1 MPKSKNDKSQ
11 IATLPAVVVRVERG
25 EAQGQEMRFTETFNI
40 GRHESCQ
47 LRLNDDGISR
57 NHVEV
62 AFEGGRWWIR
72 DLMSTN
78 GTYIDGAKITRVPL
92 SRPTRIEL
100 GAEGPALFL
109 DLGTVTDLTKQ
120 HAPPPP
126 DLSLTQYAQHYLG
139 DQAPKPA
146 DTQMRR
152 LHEAFRHVQK
162 KQKRR
167 YLAIIA
173 VVFLLFLGAGGYAWY
188 QRDKSQNQQVLARE
202 IFYNMKALELE
213 ISRLD
218 REVAL
223 AGNSNIVA
231 ARRNRAKL
239 NELNRN
245 YDFFIDELGLYRKK
259 MSEEEKIIFRLA
271 RKFGECEVDM
281 PPDFVQE
288 VRYYID
294 QWRASDRLAE
304 AIRRA
309 GQNGYTARIAQKML
323 EQSLPPQFFYLALQE
338 SDFNVNTCGPK
349 TRFGIAKGMWQFIP
363 ATAQQYNLQTG
374 PLADV
379 RQPDPRDDRH
389 DFEKSTAAAARYLKF
404 IYDTDAQ
411 ASGLLVMAS
420 YNWGEERVIKR
431 IKQMPQNPRER
442 NFWRLLQDYRRDLPQ
457 ETYDYVFKIF
467 SAAVIG
473 ENPELFGFDFTNPLA
488 PIMNAIDQNAG
499 N

>member
-1 MPKSKNDKSQ
+1 MA
-11 IATLPAVVVRVERG
+11 IPAVTVRVERG
-25 EAQGQEMRFTETFNI
+25 QAQGQERRFTETFNI
-40 GRHESCQ
+40 GRHESCH
-47 LRLNDDGISR
+47 LRLQDDDVSR

-62 AFEGGRWWIR
+62 AFESGRWWIR

-78 GTYIDGAKITRVPL
+78 GTYVDGAKITRVPL

-100 GAEGPALFL
+100 GHEGPALLLAL
-109 DLGTVTDLTKQ
+109 DTVTDLTKP
-120 HAPPPP
+120 HAQPER
-126 DLSLTQYAQHYLG
+126 DLSLTQYAQQYLS

-146 DTQMRR
+146 DTQMRK

-162 KQKRR
+162 KQQRR

-173 VVFLLFLGAGGYAWY
+173 VIFLLFLGAGGYAWH
-188 QRDKSQNQQVLARE
+188 QRHKAKNQQALARE
-202 IFYNMKALELE
+202 LFYSMKTLELE

-218 REVAL
+218 RDVAL

-239 NELNRN
+239 DELNHN
-245 YDFFIDELGLYRKK
+245 YDFFIDELGLYRNK
-259 MSEEEKIIFRLA
+259 MSEDEKIIFRLA

-288 VRYYID
+288 VRAYID
-294 QWRASDRLAE
+294 QWRTSNRLEE

-309 GQNGYTARIAQKML
+309 TTNGYTARITQRLL

-338 SDFNVNTCGPK
+338 SDFNVNTCGPP

-363 ATAQQYNLQTG
+363 ATAQQYGLSTG
-374 PLADV
+374 PLVDV

-389 DFEKSTAAAARYLKF
+389 NFEKSTAAAARYLKF

-420 YNWGEERVIKR
+420 YNWGENRVIKR
-431 IKQMPQNPRER
+431 IKQMPSNPRER

-473 ENPELFGFDFTNPLA
+473 ENPKLFGFDFNNPLERIA
-488 PIMNAIDQNAG
+488 AIDSNTG